1 MKARKILSIL
11 LVLVFMA
18 GCNMPN
24 RTPTTGPTDVPVNI
38 TLTALFKTAMAVPDT
53 STPAPVLPTVTH
65 AVATSTQLVVPPTN
79 TVAPPVNTATPVPPT
94 AAPKTPTVVGTQ
106 LIEASRLSTVPT
118 IDGDWSEWKKV
129 AHEYPAQNIVYG
141 KGNWTGEGDLNA
153 SYYVGWDANNLYLAV
168 KVHDDRYVQ
177 LAQGEN
183 IYKGDSIELL
193 LDTNRSGDLATHALN
208 SDDYQIGISPG
219 RPIIADHN
227 PEVYLWFPTQKSGD
241 LSNVTVGAVDEGGV
255 YRVEAA
261 IPWSVFGVTP
271 AKGMRFGFA
280 ISASD
285 NDQAGQQVQ
294 ESMVS
299 SVPTRHL
306 TDPATWGDLVLK

>member
-1 MKARKILSIL
+1 MKARKTLSIL
-11 LVLVFMA
+11 LIFVFMA

-24 RTPTTGPTDVPVNI
+24 RTPTPGATEVPVNI
-38 TLTALFKTAMAVPDT
+38 TLTALYKTAMAVPDT
-53 STPAPVLPTVTH
+53 STPAPVIPTVTRM
-65 AVATSTQLVVPPTN
+65 VATSTQLAVPPTN
-79 TVAPPVNTATPVPPT
+79 TVAPPANTATPIPPT
-94 AAPKTPTVVGTQ
+94 ATAKVPTAAVIPA
-106 LIEASRLSTVPT
+106 IEAARLSSVPT

-129 AHEYPAQNIVYG
+129 AREYPAQNIVYG
-141 KGNWTGEGDLNA
+141 KANWSGENDLNA
-153 SYYVGWDANNLYLAV
+153 SYYVGWDATNLYLAV
-168 KVHDDRYVQ
+168 KVHDDIYVQ
-177 LAQGEN
+177 QAQGDN

-219 RPIIADHN
+219 RPTIADHN
-227 PEVYLWFPTQKSGD
+227 PEVYLWFPSKKAGD
-241 LSNVTVGAVDEGGV
+241 LSNVTVGAVDEGGI

-285 NDQAGQQVQ
+285 NDKSGEQVQ

-306 TDPATWGDLVLK
+306 TDPATWGEMILK